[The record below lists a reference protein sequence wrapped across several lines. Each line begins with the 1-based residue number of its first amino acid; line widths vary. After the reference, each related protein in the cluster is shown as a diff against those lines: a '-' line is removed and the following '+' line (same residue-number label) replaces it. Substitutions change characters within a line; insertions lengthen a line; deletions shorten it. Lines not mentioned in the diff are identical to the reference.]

1 MRLISIAATLLVL
14 TSPAMAQTASPQA
27 RTATPQAPIRAGQIL
42 RDVNKVR
49 LGPINTVKADGSV
62 VIIFDSH
69 FKTIPADKVNV
80 INGQPTTSLTR
91 GEVFKLD

>member
-42 RDVNKVR
+42 RDLRRWTCDYVPPEEACPSWR
-49 LGPINTVKADGSV
+49 ALWSGLEALEADLHMHIHLENNILHKQALS
-62 VIIFDSH
+62 S
-69 FKTIPADKVNV
+69 
-80 INGQPTTSLTR
+80 
-91 GEVFKLD
+91 